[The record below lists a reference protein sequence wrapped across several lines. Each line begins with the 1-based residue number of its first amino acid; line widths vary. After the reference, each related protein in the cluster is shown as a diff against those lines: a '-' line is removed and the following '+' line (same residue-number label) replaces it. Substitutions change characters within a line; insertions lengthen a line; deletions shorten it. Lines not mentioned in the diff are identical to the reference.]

1 MAAYSFHVL
10 FHAVFQIFLSKI
22 LYVNTSIMQNIMAGL
37 DYASTSLA
45 TAPFLLWIY
54 DFLTSV
60 PLQ

>member
-45 TAPFLLWIY
+45 TAPFLL
-54 DFLTSV
+54 
-60 PLQ
+60 